1 MKLKQKKKTKE
12 RRLKPNDKK
21 FVEELVKNGGNATK
35 AVKKVYGVKSE
46 NYAAVKGNRLIRKDK
61 IIEEIERVADHI
73 PNKLLVETHLDLLKA
88 KEVQRF
94 IFPTRLKDDEIMDIV
109 ADAGFT
115 VITIRPSP
123 LGKMAFYSI
132 ANSRARKDG
141 LDMAYKL
148 KGSYEAEEM
157 NLRFKGFSNE
167 QLEEFLVS
175 KLSKK
180 K

>member
-1 MKLKQKKKTKE
+1 MIKKVKTKE
-12 RRLKPNDKK
+12 KALKPNDKK
-21 FVEELVKNGGNATK
+21 FVAELVQNGGNATK

-46 NYAAVKGNRLIRKDK
+46 NYAGVKGNRLIRNDK
-61 IIEEIERVADHI
+61 IIKEIERVADHI
-73 PNKLLVETHLDLLKA
+73 PNSLLVEKHLKLLKA

-94 IFPTRLKDDEIMDIV
+94 IFPTRVKDDEIIAMV

-123 LGKMAFYSI
+123 LGKMAFY
-132 ANSRARKDG
+132 ANDNPRAIKDG

-148 KGSYEAEEM
+148 KGSYEPEEM
-157 NLRFKGFSNE
+157 NLKFKGFSKD
-167 QLEEFLVS
+167 QLIDSIMS
-175 KLSKK
+175 KIAKK